1 MFNKKFDRN
10 LNKLLEKLPDANIG
24 YLIVGLNTFFYLLS
38 WVIPPN
44 QLWRFYQNC
53 MFSSYGL
60 QSGAIWSL
68 LLCHFTHDKLLD
80 YVLKSVIVFM
90 FCQNLSQFNGGLFVQ
105 NMVLPSNNQGR
116 AFGGN
121 DAILQGL
128 LFTLIF

>member
-1 MFNKKFDRN
+1 
-10 LNKLLEKLPDANIG
+10 
-24 YLIVGLNTFFYLLS
+24 
-38 WVIPPN
+38 
-44 QLWRFYQNC
+44 

-68 LLCHFTHDKLLD
+68 ILCHFTHDKLLD
-80 YVLKSVIVFM
+80 YALKSVIVFM
-90 FCQNLSQFNGGLFVQ
+90 FCQNLAMFNGTLFVAKSVLLSMLMGSTFLFVQ
-105 NMVLPSNNQGR
+105 NMVLPNSGRGR